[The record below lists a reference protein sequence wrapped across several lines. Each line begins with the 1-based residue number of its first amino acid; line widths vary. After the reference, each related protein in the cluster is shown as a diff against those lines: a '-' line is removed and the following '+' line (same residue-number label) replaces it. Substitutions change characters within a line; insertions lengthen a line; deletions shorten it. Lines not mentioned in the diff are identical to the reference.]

1 MVMEPPKSPKEIIDE
16 SPCDDETQGI
26 QIVDRTGYPVLTFD
40 ADDYREYVQDMN
52 LSDSQEQELLGAL
65 WSIIVQFVDLGFEIE
80 PVQRTKSITSNP
92 CPDDRSTNEADGLE
106 LGVRR

>member
-40 ADDYREYVQDMN
+40 ADDYREYVQEMN

-65 WSIIVQFVDLGFEIE
+65 WSIIVQFVDLGFGIE
-80 PVQRTKSITSNP
+80 PVQRAKSITSKP
-92 CPDDRSTNEADGLE
+92 CPDDGSTKAADELE
-106 LGVRR
+106 LGVRQ